1 MRTLTPILLSAAL
14 GFACLSVIAADDAG
28 VGTVNFPNSGAA
40 DAQPSFRRG
49 LALLHS
55 FEYTSAAEAFRE
67 AQAADPGF
75 ALAYWGEAMTY
86 NHPIWLEQ
94 DLDAATA
101 VLARLGASPAD
112 RRAKAPTAREQAWLG
127 AVEILY
133 GDGEKHARDRAYAAA
148 MERLSREQPDDP
160 EAAAFYALSIL
171 GTAHQ
176 GRDFATYMRAAA
188 VAEEAYRDHPEHPGL
203 LHYLIHSYDDPIHAP
218 LGLRA
223 ARTYARV
230 APGAGHAQ
238 HMTSHIF
245 VALGMWEDVIQANE
259 NAVRVVSRAR
269 AKRGQGPAHC
279 GHYNYWLLYGYDQAG
294 RHAEA
299 QSLLE
304 ACRQDA
310 LAAEVTTAL
319 DPDGSPFHSF
329 LQMRARH
336 LIDTRRW
343 DGEVARWQV
352 TLAPAQAAERV
363 TWEFTQGFAAAQR
376 GDRAGLERAAAS
388 LQNARTGLAKT
399 VGESDDDFGPLAL
412 KRAEVLALELE
423 ALLSRAQGNLEQAI
437 AIGARAV
444 DLEESLP
451 LMFGPPFIDK
461 PSHELLGELLLEA
474 GRSGE
479 AVQAF
484 ERGLARTPNR
494 RNALEGLERARARGQ
509 SGTAATQ

>member
-1 MRTLTPILLSAAL
+1 MRTLTPIAVSAAL
-14 GFACLSVIAADDAG
+14 GFVCLSVSAANDAQ
-28 VGTVNFPNSGAA
+28 VGTVSLPNSGSA

-67 AQAADPGF
+67 AQATDPGF

-94 DLDAATA
+94 DRDAARG
-101 VLARLGASPAD
+101 VLARLGPTPAA
-112 RRAKAPTAREQAWLG
+112 RRARARTVREQDWLG

-148 MERLSREQPDDP
+148 MERLYRERPDDP

-188 VAEEAYRDHPEHPGL
+188 VAEEAYREYPEHPGL

-259 NAVRVVSRAR
+259 NAMRVVNDAR
-269 AKRGQGPAHC
+269 TRRGERPAHC
-279 GHYNYWLLYGYDQAG
+279 GHYNFWLLYGYDQAG
-294 RHAEA
+294 RHDEA

-304 ACRQDA
+304 ACRKDA

-319 DPDGSPFHSF
+319 DPDGSPLHSF

-352 TLAPAQAAERV
+352 TLTPAQDAERV
-363 TWEFTQGFAAAQR
+363 TWEFTEGFVAAGR
-376 GDRAGLERAAAS
+376 DDRASLERALDS
-388 LQNARTGLAKT
+388 LQEARTRLAT
-399 VGESDDDFGPLAL
+399 VVGDSGDDFGPLTL
-412 KRAEVLALELE
+412 RRAEVLALELE
-423 ALLSRAQGNLEQAI
+423 ALLRRAQGELDQAI

-444 DLEESLP
+444 EIEESLP

-474 GRSGE
+474 GRSAE
-479 AVQAF
+479 AVEAF
-484 ERGLARTPNR
+484 ERGLARTPKR
-494 RNALEGLERARARGQ
+494 RNALEGLAQARAK
-509 SGTAATQ
+509 STSPTTTLP